1 MDICFH
7 FSRANIKDKYLFWCR
22 SVFHCGYF
30 QSAMY
35 ESSSHSAA
43 FSALDIVS
51 SYWPF
56 KLNCCNISFWSEFAF
71 YRWLVILS
79 FFSCACLS
87 SIYLLWRNVF
97 STICLFCGRVVVL
110 LLLSFKSP
118 LCVLCLSY
126 LLGKC
131 KYFPLVYSLLLW
143 KNHGQ
148 FFCRLTFSLDFSD
161 DVMIKFGLC
170 IWNKNATEVILYSS
184 LCIVSGDIS
193 CW

>member
-1 MDICFH
+1 MLYYFILVWIC
-7 FSRANIKDKYLFWCR
+7 
-22 SVFHCGYF
+22 
-30 QSAMY
+30 
-35 ESSSHSAA
+35 
-43 FSALDIVS
+43 
-51 SYWPF
+51 
-56 KLNCCNISFWSEFAF
+56 
-71 YRWLVILS
+71 ILS
-79 FFSCACLS
+79 VISDFE
-87 SIYLLWRNVF
+87 LLF
-97 STICLFCGRVVVL
+97 MCLFVIHISSLAKYIFHHLPILWKGCCL
-110 LLLSFKSP
+110 LLLSFKSH
-118 LCVLCLSY
+118 LRVLCLSY
-126 LLGKC
+126 LLDKC